1 MMLPF
6 KELSR
11 PRVGLALSG
20 GGIRGIAQIGVLKV
34 LLDQGVPI
42 DYIVGTSIGGAVG
55 ALLASGY
62 SPDEIIDQVRQTE
75 WNMILSDAP
84 RRSSLFLGEK
94 EKRGRAVL
102 QFRMDHF
109 KPVLPEALSPGQ
121 RLNNIFTKL
130 ILNAPY
136 HASDFSKLKIPL
148 KIIATDMLSGQKVV
162 FDDGDLAQAVRST
175 IAIPLLFSP
184 VAVNSWELVDGGVV
198 DNIPVQ
204 ETRKGGADIVIAI
217 DTTSPLRAAQALE
230 APWEIADQITTIMQ
244 QEKDRAQLE
253 NADIVISLDDLA
265 VISTDFDAIER
276 LFREGIKRAKQKL
289 PEIKKT
295 IQRAYRPALPDAV
308 FHIDTVKILGAEAR
322 YLARFMNPHSS
333 RFTLHEI
340 HNIIEQIYRTGDVAS
355 VEALVLD
362 NGSKLQLQFHV
373 KFNPKLESLS
383 IHGNKHIPTDSL
395 KTVVEPLL
403 HQPVNP
409 FSTQTMIERIARMYR
424 RKGYSLAAV
433 DHITFNKADGSAQLY
448 ITEGLIHKIEIAGLA
463 KTRPFVIEREFNL
476 HPGELFRYKT
486 AKEGLDNVFATD
498 LFSSANLTIESRSAS
513 HNLKLNL
520 DEKPS
525 HVVRLSARYD
535 NERTA
540 RVFAELADDN
550 FLGTANDLTFHIQY
564 GGRDFKTFVDA
575 HADRL
580 LKSYLT
586 GGANLHYITA
596 SHYSFVNL
604 KQVGEYSRRASGL
617 NLALG
622 QQIGRYGTISGNL
635 RFEEIDIAPI
645 SGYGYNTGSLS
656 INTIG
661 IKTII
666 DTRDKTPFPFEG
678 KYHIFFYE
686 ISSGRFLGADIS
698 YFKVMNQLST
708 FNTFAKRHTFCP
720 KFLWGASDQTT
731 PYSEQ
736 FRLGGV
742 DSFYGLRE
750 GQMWGR
756 YMMLLSFEYRYR
768 LPKFWAFDTFISA
781 RYDLG
786 ASWNKMEEIKSY
798 DFVGGYGGALAFS
811 TPIGPFSFAYG
822 RTNRGQQRFYFSAGF
837 DF

>member
-1 MMLPF
+1 MLPF
-6 KELSR
+6 KEISR

-34 LLDQGVPI
+34 LLDEGVPV

-55 ALLASGY
+55 ALAASGY
-62 SPDEIIDQVRQTE
+62 SPDEMVDQVRRTE

-94 EKRGRAVL
+94 EKRGRAIL

-109 KPVLPEALSPGQ
+109 KPVVPEALSPGQ
-121 RLNNIFTKL
+121 QINNIFTKL

-136 HASDFSKLKIPL
+136 HADDFSKLKIPL
-148 KIIATDMLSGQKVV
+148 KIIVTDMLSGQKVI
-162 FDDGDLAQAVRST
+162 FDKGDLAQAVRST
-175 IAIPLLFSP
+175 IAIPLLFAP
-184 VAVNSWELVDGGVV
+184 VSVDSMELVDGGVV

-204 ETRKGGADIVIAI
+204 ETRNAGADIVIAV
-217 DTTSPLRAAQALE
+217 DTTSPLRAPENLD

-244 QEKDRAQLE
+244 QEKDKEQLE
-253 NADIVISLDDLA
+253 DADIVISLDDLDI
-265 VISTDFDAIER
+265 ISTDFDAIER
-276 LFREGIKRAKQKL
+276 LFREGISRAKQKL
-289 PEIKKT
+289 PAIKRT
-295 IQRAYRPALPDAV
+295 IHRAHAEALPDTIFNV
-308 FHIDTVKILGAEAR
+308 DDVTILGATQS
-322 YLARFMNPHSS
+322 YLARFLNPNCKSYT
-333 RFTLHEI
+333 FLDI
-340 HNIIEQIYRTGDVAS
+340 HNAIEQIYLSGDVAA
-355 VEALVLD
+355 VEALVLS
-362 NGSKLQLQFHV
+362 NGLKSRLQFSV
-373 KFNPKLESLS
+373 QFNAKLKSLH
-383 IHGNKHIPTDSL
+383 IHGATQIPLDSL
-395 KTVVEPLL
+395 HMVVAPFL
-403 HQPVNP
+403 HKPVNP
-409 FSTQTMIERIARMYR
+409 FSTQTIVEQIARMYR
-424 RKGYSLAAV
+424 KKGLSLASV
-433 DHITFNKADGSAQLY
+433 DRIIFNKTNGSAELY
-448 ITEGLIHKIEIAGLA
+448 INEGLIYKIEIAGLA

-476 HPGELFRYKT
+476 HPGELFLYSR
-486 AKEGLDNVFATD
+486 AKNGLDNVFATD

-513 HNLKLNL
+513 RNLKLNL
-520 DEKPS
+520 VEKPS
-525 HVVRLSARYD
+525 HVVRLAARYD

-564 GGRDFKTFVDA
+564 GGRDFKAYIDA
-575 HADRL
+575 RADRL

-586 GGANLHYITA
+586 GGFNLHYITA
-596 SHYSFVNL
+596 NHHSYANL

-617 NLALG
+617 NLTLG

-635 RFEEIDIAPI
+635 RFEELDIDPI
-645 SGYGYNTGSLS
+645 SGYGYDTGSLS

-661 IKTII
+661 MKTII
-666 DTRDKTPFPFEG
+666 DTRDRAPFPFEG

-698 YFKVMNQLST
+698 YFKVMSRLST

-742 DSFYGLRE
+742 NSFYGLRE
-750 GQMWGR
+750 GQLWGR
-756 YMMLLSFEYRYR
+756 YMMLSSLEYRYW
-768 LPKFWAFDTFISA
+768 LPKFWAFDTFFSA

-786 ASWNKMEEIKSY
+786 ATWNKMEEIKSY
-798 DFVGGYGGALAFS
+798 DFVSGYGAALSFN
-811 TPIGPFSFAYG
+811 TPIGPISFAYG
-822 RTNRGQQRFYFSAGF
+822 RTNRGQRRFYFSAGF